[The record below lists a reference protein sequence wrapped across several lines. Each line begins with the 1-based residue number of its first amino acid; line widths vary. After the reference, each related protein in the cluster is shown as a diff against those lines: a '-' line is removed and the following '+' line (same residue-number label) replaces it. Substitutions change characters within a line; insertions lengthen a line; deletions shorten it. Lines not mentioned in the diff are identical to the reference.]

1 MSDEIK
7 NEPIDDGSEKPLGY
21 TTPDG
26 ELTVVITNGER
37 HYQETDLG
45 QTRRWMRQAP
55 DLYEMYL
62 KAVEGR
68 AQLLAHM
75 TRMSAEHLGREK
87 AWSHDRQ
94 QMENDYAELCDK
106 FEAVALLRAGTV
118 QELSHHSAT
127 PSASAAPSTTIDLG
141 QSHGKGK

>member
-1 MSDEIK
+1 MSEYEG
-7 NEPIDDGSEKPLGY
+7 NQTDDGSDKPLGY

-37 HYQETDLG
+37 HYRETDFG

-68 AQLLAHM
+68 TQVLAHM
-75 TRMSAEHLGREK
+75 TRMAAEHAGREK

-94 QMENDYAELCDK
+94 QMENDAAAVRADERAKTLDAVEQALRSKLTPQSAYEAASLVLRELRG
-106 FEAVALLRAGTV
+106 EVPH
-118 QELSHHSAT
+118 E
-127 PSASAAPSTTIDLG
+127 
-141 QSHGKGK
+141 